1 MWPIVDDTIVAI
13 ATPPGVGGVGIVR
26 VSGQNVKVIANAI
39 LRNSS
44 LVHQKAI
51 YTDFLSE
58 TKEIIDSGI
67 AIYFK
72 GPKSF
77 TGEDVLEL
85 QAHGSPVVL
94 NLLLQRICIV
104 GARIAE
110 PGEFAKRAFL
120 SGKIDLLQAES
131 IVSLINAQTEQAA
144 KAAIK
149 SLQGEFSKQINNLF
163 ARLTELRM
171 KLEATIDFPEDV
183 NILESNKLKQD
194 LINLKKQIDILLQQA
209 QQGLLLSNGIKVVIL
224 GEPNV
229 GKSSLLNLLSKK
241 DIAIVTEIAGT
252 TRDVLTAKI
261 NIDGLLLEVID
272 TAGFRSPLNVV
283 EAIGIDKA
291 KEEAHQA
298 DLIILMLDVN
308 DPWSQELDCE
318 HFVEELLATH
328 KCNSLLVNKKVLV
341 LINKIDINNLLP
353 RISNDRDVIWVSVA
367 KNLGVDLL
375 KTQIKNIAGFSEHA
389 SLFSVRSRHLEALRK
404 VFLHVENGCYLVQ
417 QKYNDSLDLLAE
429 ELRLAQNFLSEI
441 TGRFSCEDLL
451 DKIFS
456 EFCIGK

>member
-26 VSGQNVKVIANAI
+26 VSGQNIKVIANAI

-163 ARLTELRM
+163 VWLTELRM
-171 KLEATIDFPEDV
+171 KIEATIDFPEDV
-183 NILESNKLKQD
+183 NILESNNLKQD
-194 LINLKKQIDILLQQA
+194 LINLKKQIDALLQQA

-241 DIAIVTEIAGT
+241 DIAIVTDIAGT

-272 TAGFRSPLNVV
+272 TAGFRAPLNVV

-298 DLIILMLDVN
+298 DLIILMLDIN
-308 DPWSQELDCE
+308 DPRAQELDCE

-328 KCNSLLVNKKVLV
+328 ECNSLLINKKVLV

-353 RISNDRDVIWVSVA
+353 RISNNRDVIWVSVA
-367 KNLGVDLL
+367 KKTGVDLL
-375 KTQIKNIAGFSEHA
+375 KTQIKNIAGFSEQTP
-389 SLFSVRSRHLEALRK
+389 LFSVRGRHLEALRK
-404 VFLHVENGCYLVQ
+404 VFLHVENGYYLEQ
-417 QKYNDSLDLLAE
+417 QKDNDSLDLLAE

>member
-1 MWPIVDDTIVAI
+1 MWPIVEDTIVAI

-26 VSGQNVKVIANAI
+26 ISGQNIKIIAKAI

-44 LVHQKAI
+44 LVHQKAV
-51 YTDFLSE
+51 YTDFLTE

-77 TGEDVLEL
+77 TGEDILEL
-85 QAHGSPVVL
+85 QAHGSPIVL

-110 PGEFAKRAFL
+110 PGEFTKRAFL
-120 SGKIDLLQAES
+120 RGKIDLLQAES
-131 IVSLINAQTEQAA
+131 IVSLIHAQTEQAV
-144 KAAIK
+144 KAATK
-149 SLQGEFSKQINNLF
+149 SLQGYFSKQINHLF
-163 ARLTELRM
+163 ACLTELRM
-171 KLEATIDFPEDV
+171 KIEATIDFPEDV
-183 NILESNKLKQD
+183 NMLESNKLKQE
-194 LINLKKQIDILLQQA
+194 LINLKKHINNLLKQA
-209 QQGLLLSNGIKVVIL
+209 KQGLLLSNGIKVVIL

-229 GKSSLLNLLSKK
+229 GKSSLLNLLSQK
-241 DIAIVTEIAGT
+241 DIAIVTDIAGT

-261 NIDGLLLEVID
+261 NIDGLLLEIID
-272 TAGFRSPLNVV
+272 TAGFRVPLNIV

-298 DLIILMLDVN
+298 DLIVLMLDVN
-308 DPWSQELDCE
+308 DPLAQEPDSD
-318 HFVEELLATH
+318 HFIERLLTTH
-328 KCNSLLVNKKVLV
+328 KCSSLLINKKVLI

-353 RISNDRDVIWVSVA
+353 RISNNRDVIWMSVA
-367 KNLGVDLL
+367 KGLGIDLL

-389 SLFSVRSRHLEALRK
+389 PLFSVRIRHLEALRK
-404 VFLHVENGCYLVQ
+404 VLLHVENGCYMVQ
-417 QKYNDSLDLLAE
+417 QKDKVSLDWLAE
-429 ELRLAQNFLSEI
+429 EMRLAQNYLSEI

-451 DKIFS
+451 EKIFS

>member
-26 VSGQNVKVIANAI
+26 VSGQNIKVIANAI

-163 ARLTELRM
+163 VWLTELRM
-171 KLEATIDFPEDV
+171 KIEATIDFPEDV
-183 NILESNKLKQD
+183 NILESNNLKQD
-194 LINLKKQIDILLQQA
+194 LINLKKQIDALLQQA

-241 DIAIVTEIAGT
+241 DIAIVTDIAGT

-272 TAGFRSPLNVV
+272 TAGFRAPLNVV

-298 DLIILMLDVN
+298 DLIILMLDIN
-308 DPWSQELDCE
+308 DPRAQELDCE

-328 KCNSLLVNKKVLV
+328 ECNSLLINKKVLV

-353 RISNDRDVIWVSVA
+353 RISNNRDVIWVSVA
-367 KNLGVDLL
+367 KKTGVDLL
-375 KTQIKNIAGFSEHA
+375 KTQIKNIAGFSEQTP
-389 SLFSVRSRHLEALRK
+389 LFSVRGRHLEALRK
-404 VFLHVENGCYLVQ
+404 VFLHVENGYYLVQ
-417 QKYNDSLDLLAE
+417 QKDNDSLDLLAE